1 MRCDRG
7 KPHAAPQ
14 VSEPLFD
21 PKPLLQVLHEHD
33 VDFVV
38 VGVMAAVAQGSP
50 VPTRD
55 LDVTPSVEPEN
66 YERLAGALRDLEAKL
81 RLPDGT
87 GMDFPIEPNYLAGNT
102 AWTLLTRFGVLDLVF
117 IPAGTR
123 GFDDLRRHA
132 VELDLGIGKPV
143 LVASLIDVVRMKEAA
158 GRPKDQA
165 ALPAIRQTLEVIRRR
180 EREAD

>member
-1 MRCDRG
+1 
-7 KPHAAPQ
+7 
-14 VSEPLFD
+14 VSEQPLFD
-21 PKPLLQVLHEHD
+21 PKAILEVLQKHD
-33 VDFVV
+33 VVFVV

-55 LDVTPSVEPEN
+55 LDVTPSTDAEN
-66 YERLAGALRDLEAKL
+66 YERLAAALRHLDAKL

-87 GMDFPIEPNYLAGNT
+87 GIEFPIDANYLAGNS
-102 AWTLLTRFGVLDLVF
+102 AWTLLTRSGVLHLVF

-132 VELDLGIGKPV
+132 VELDLGLAKPV
-143 LVASLIDVVRMKEAA
+143 LVASLIDVIRMKEAA
-158 GRPKDQA
+158 GRVKDQV

-180 EREAD
+180 EREKS